1 MGARNMQ
8 TNNAHESMHTLED
21 GEHLSPIR
29 AWQLFLPIVAIA
41 SLITGAIYIVL
52 PESIPVSVR
61 VVILCAAFALIL
73 LSGIYRNVVGPLL
86 AVSRSKE
93 PYKDA
98 ELTKNALLAPLLRRM
113 GSELASMMVVVNK
126 SSTTI
131 QNNSVSL
138 AETSNQV
145 VDLVKSI
152 DLMATK
158 ANEITTASSS
168 IRDAAQHVYSFSE
181 KAVAEA
187 RKSRADSMAGQSALA
202 QVVNE
207 VRDIEQHTATTSEKI
222 ITLRKRSEEIQK
234 IVLAIKEIADQTNL
248 LALNAAIEAA
258 RAGEYGRG
266 FAVVA
271 DEVRKLA
278 EKTSS
283 ATKDITQQISDIHSE
298 TETAVDI
305 MQRLG
310 ARVNDGVT
318 SIEAVGMQLGTI
330 LSHSV
335 TLESEIMG
343 ISEHA
348 TRNQME
354 VTNILDSIAV
364 MRDQMFD
371 VEGRMKKVSNKAY
384 DLAEIGE
391 GLLAT
396 MVEANVESIHK
407 QVYQVAKETSQ
418 RIAQAMESAIADGR
432 ISLEALFDRTYLPI
446 PNTNPAK
453 HSTKFDKLLDAILP
467 AIQEP
472 VLTSHPK
479 FVFVIAVDD
488 HGYCGCHNKKF
499 SQPLTGDYK
508 KDLAGNR
515 TKRIFNDH
523 TGLRSGQNK
532 EALLIQTYQRDTGE
546 IMHDLS
552 VPIIVKGRHWGGLR
566 VGYNP
571 E

>member
-1 MGARNMQ
+1 MGVRKVQGNYASDA
-8 TNNAHESMHTLED
+8 AHASKSAFLVQVS
-21 GEHLSPIR
+21 LF
-29 AWQLFLPIVAIA
+29 FLPVVAVA
-41 SLITGAIYIVL
+41 GLTAGTIYWMI
-52 PESIPVSVR
+52 PESVPVYVQIIAFSVTL
-61 VVILCAAFALIL
+61 VLALL
-73 LSGIYRNVVGPLL
+73 AGIYRKIVGPLL
-86 AVSRSKE
+86 AAPHSE
-93 PYKDA
+93 NPYKDGA
-98 ELTKNALLAPLLRRM
+98 LARNAFLAPLLRRL
-113 GSELASMMVVVNK
+113 GGELEKMMVVVDK

-168 IRDAAQHVYSFSE
+168 IRDAAGHVYSFSE

-187 RKSRADSMAGQSALA
+187 RKSRADSMAGQSALV

-222 ITLRKRSEEIQK
+222 ITLRQRSEEIQK

-278 EKTSS
+278 EKTSG
-283 ATKDITQQISDIHSE
+283 ATKNITQQISDIHSE
-298 TETAVDI
+298 TEAAVDI

-310 ARVNDGVT
+310 VRVNEGVA

-330 LSHSV
+330 LDHSV

-348 TRNQME
+348 TRNQQE

-371 VEGRMKKVSNKAY
+371 VEERMKKVSAKSH

-407 QVYQVAKETSQ
+407 HVYQVAKATAR
-418 RIAQAMESAIADGR
+418 RIAEALESEIAGGR
-432 ISLEALFDRTYLPI
+432 ISLEDLFSRAYVPI
-446 PNTNPAK
+446 PNTNPVK
-453 HSTKFDKLLDAILP
+453 HNTKFDKLLDSILP

-499 SQPLTGDYK
+499 SQPLTGDYQ

-532 EALLIQTYQRDTGE
+532 ESLLIQTYQRDTGE

-552 VPIIVKGRHWGGLR
+552 VPIIVNGRHWGGLR
-566 VGYNP
+566 IGYKP